1 MHRLQNLKQSRR
13 ISKSLSKVKSS
24 KEEVLLLKN
33 QICFSMYSS
42 MHRLMKLYRP
52 LLADLGLTYPQY
64 LVMLVMWEEKISTV
78 SKIGDK
84 LQLDSGTLTPL
95 LKRLEQMELLDRM
108 RNPNDERSVN
118 IVLSKKGKSL
128 RDKAKLIPEKIFCL
142 SGIEETQANQ
152 LKVILDHIGY

>member
-1 MHRLQNLKQSRR
+1 M
-13 ISKSLSKVKSS
+13 
-24 KEEVLLLKN
+24 LKN

>member
-1 MHRLQNLKQSRR
+1 
-13 ISKSLSKVKSS
+13 
-24 KEEVLLLKN
+24 
-33 QICFSMYSS
+33 

-108 RNPNDERSVN
+108 RNLNDERSVN
-118 IVLSKKGKSL
+118 IVLTKKGKSL

>member
-1 MHRLQNLKQSRR
+1 
-13 ISKSLSKVKSS
+13 
-24 KEEVLLLKN
+24 
-33 QICFSMYSS
+33 

>member
-1 MHRLQNLKQSRR
+1 M
-13 ISKSLSKVKSS
+13 SKVKSS

-52 LLADLGLTYPQY
+52 LLADIGLTYPQY
-64 LVMLVMWEEKISTV
+64 LVMLVMWEEGQATV
-78 SKIGDK
+78 SRLGDR

-95 LKRLEQMELLDRM
+95 LKRLEQMEFLSRI
-108 RNPNDERSVN
+108 RSSVDERIVN

-128 RDKAKLIPEKIFCL
+128 REKAKSIPEKIFCL
-142 SGIEETQANQ
+142 SGIEETQATQ
-152 LKVILDHIGY
+152 LKLILDQLGSH

>member
-1 MHRLQNLKQSRR
+1 M
-13 ISKSLSKVKSS
+13 SKVKSS

-108 RNPNDERSVN
+108 RNLNDERSVN
-118 IVLSKKGKSL
+118 IVLTKKGKSL

>member
-118 IVLSKKGKSL
+118 IVLTKKGKSL

>member
-1 MHRLQNLKQSRR
+1 M
-13 ISKSLSKVKSS
+13 SKVKSS

>member
-108 RNPNDERSVN
+108 RNLNDERSVN
-118 IVLSKKGKSL
+118 IVLTKKGKSL

>member
-1 MHRLQNLKQSRR
+1 M
-13 ISKSLSKVKSS
+13 SKVKSS

-118 IVLSKKGKSL
+118 IVLTKKGKSL